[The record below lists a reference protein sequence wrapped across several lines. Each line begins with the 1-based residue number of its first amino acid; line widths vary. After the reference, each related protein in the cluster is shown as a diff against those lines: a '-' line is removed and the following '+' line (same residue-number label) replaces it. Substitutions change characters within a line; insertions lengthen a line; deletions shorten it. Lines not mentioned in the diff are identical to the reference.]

1 MENTLQITPE
11 LYEQIKQEVIAEQ
24 RAKAQARAEERKRK
38 AEAERE
44 EHARIDLQLLPLKA
58 KYVPLFAKRY
68 EKTFFSGNKPLYQ
81 VIEVKIQEA
90 LTVALHMLRLSTV
103 REAYRIGR
111 LDEVIAT
118 TYKVLDS
125 TFEGYAENNKSAS
138 ETTQK

>member
-1 MENTLQITPE
+1 MEQTITPE
-11 LYEQIKQEVIAEQ
+11 IYEQVKAMVLQEIKATN
-24 RAKAQARAEERKRK
+24 KARAVERKRK
-38 AEAERE
+38 AEAERKE
-44 EHARIDLQLLPLKA
+44 SASIDLQLLPLKA

-81 VIEVKIQEA
+81 VIEGKIQEA
-90 LTVALHMLRLSTV
+90 LTVALHMLRLSSV

>member
-1 MENTLQITPE
+1 MEQTITPE
-11 LYEQIKQEVIAEQ
+11 IYEQVKAMVLQEIKATN
-24 RAKAQARAEERKRK
+24 KARAVERKRK
-38 AEAERE
+38 AEAERKE
-44 EHARIDLQLLPLKA
+44 SASIDLQLLPLKV

-81 VIEVKIQEA
+81 VVEGKIQEA
-90 LTVALHMLRLSTV
+90 LTVALHMLRLSSV